1 METSE
6 KIENVTMKVLLAEDH
21 KIVRQGTRLYLESM
35 GVEVV
40 GEATNGRE
48 AIELAGSQQ
57 PDVVVMDIH
66 LPELTG
72 VEATRR
78 IRHDYPDIRILVLTA
93 YNEPAYV
100 HALLDAGADGFILK
114 TAELSELFKALNEV
128 AIGRKAF
135 DADTLARAEKHITG
149 MTAQI
154 EGLTDR
160 ELEVLAHAGS
170 GKTNKEIGKLLYISD
185 RTVQGHLK
193 NIYQKFGVTTR
204 TEAVAIGLQHGFIT
218 LEGSNGL

>member
-1 METSE
+1 
-6 KIENVTMKVLLAEDH
+6 MKVLLAEDH

-35 GVEVV
+35 GIEVI

-48 AIELAGSQQ
+48 AIELAGRLQ

-78 IRHDYPDIRILVLTA
+78 IRHDYPEIRILVLTA
-93 YNEPAYV
+93 YDEPAYV

-128 AIGRKAF
+128 AIGNKAF
-135 DADTLARAEKHITG
+135 DADILARAEKHITG

-170 GKTNKEIGKLLYISD
+170 GKTNKEIGRLLFISD

-204 TEAVAIGLQHGFIT
+204 TEAVTIGLQHGFIT
-218 LEGSNGL
+218 LEGPNEA

>member
-1 METSE
+1 
-6 KIENVTMKVLLAEDH
+6 MKVLLAEDH
-21 KIVRQGTRLYLESM
+21 KMVRQGTRLYLESM
-35 GVEVV
+35 GIEVV

-48 AIELAGSQQ
+48 AIELAGKLQ
-57 PDVVVMDIH
+57 PELVVMDIH

-93 YNEPAYV
+93 YDEPAYV

-114 TAELSELFKALNEV
+114 TAELSALYKALNDIAV
-128 AIGRKAF
+128 GRKSF
-135 DADTLARAEKHITG
+135 DADVLARAEKHIAD

-160 ELEVLAHAGS
+160 ELEVLYHAGF
-170 GKTNKEIGKLLYISD
+170 GKTNKEIGKILFISD

-204 TEAVAIGLQHGFIT
+204 TEAVAIALQHGFIT
-218 LEGSNGL
+218 LEGTNEA